1 MTNSVR
7 VRFAPSPTGPFHIGG
22 ARTALFNWLFARR
35 HGGPFILRIEDTD
48 QKRYDPSALTDL
60 FEGLRWLGL
69 EWDEGP
75 EVGGDYGPYFQTER
89 ADLYRHWAGWLV
101 ENGHAYHC
109 YCSPERLAQMRQ
121 LQRSRGELIGYDRN
135 CRYLTRAQREELEAT
150 GDAHVIRLA
159 MPIEGTT
166 SFEDLI
172 RGVITVENRTQDDL
186 ILLKSDG
193 LPTYHLAN
201 VIDDHFMEISHI
213 LRADEW
219 IPTAPRH
226 VRLYEA
232 FGWEMPAIAHLPI
245 MLDPSGKG
253 KISKRRKQ
261 VGSQVYH
268 VLVHEF
274 RQAGYLPET
283 MFNFLARI
291 GWGMD
296 AETEVFDWEEAIA
309 RFDLGS
315 VNAGPASP
323 PYSKLDW
330 LNGVYIRQMPDD
342 ELALRIVPFFLDAGL
357 EVDPETVLAITPLVK
372 ERIKTLADAV
382 PLTDFFFT
390 DEIRYEP
397 EALIGK
403 KMDASSSLAALNRT
417 RETVADLDPFDEAT
431 LEVSL
436 RGLADELELKA
447 GQLFGVIRVAITGK
461 KVAPP
466 LFGTMVVLGRGRTL
480 AWLRSAEE
488 ALRVLT

>member
-1 MTNSVR
+1 
-7 VRFAPSPTGPFHIGG
+7 
-22 ARTALFNWLFARR
+22 
-35 HGGPFILRIEDTD
+35 
-48 QKRYDPSALTDL
+48 
-60 FEGLRWLGL
+60 
-69 EWDEGP
+69 
-75 EVGGDYGPYFQTER
+75 
-89 ADLYRHWAGWLV
+89 
-101 ENGHAYHC
+101 
-109 YCSPERLAQMRQ
+109 
-121 LQRSRGELIGYDRN
+121 
-135 CRYLTRAQREELEAT
+135 
-150 GDAHVIRLA
+150 
-159 MPIEGTT
+159 
-166 SFEDLI
+166 
-172 RGVITVENRTQDDL
+172 
-186 ILLKSDG
+186 
-193 LPTYHLAN
+193 
-201 VIDDHFMEISHI
+201 MEISHI

-261 VGSQVYH
+261 VGSQVYY

-296 AETEVFDWEEAIA
+296 AETEVFDREEAIA

-323 PYSKLDW
+323 PFSKLDW

-390 DEIRYEP
+390 DEISYEP

>member
-390 DEIRYEP
+390 DEISYEP